1 MVEEETKRDAD
12 VLLKRLV
19 ASVAAIPDP
28 IERAMECVHI
38 GDGIRNL
45 HAQLAEVR
53 RRAIYEA
60 TLKPGATG
68 RSVATELGVSGKTV
82 SQASAEF
89 RRQDLEMLHEL
100 VEAAKAHLP
109 ENADLEHAQAMLAS
123 SSAVGVLAHVVA
135 KLSTPWHIAEKIDDG
150 EDDAWWKIHDG
161 FERAEYLS
169 KLAGLE
175 RTPRIRSV
183 DDAAEPDEHTPLE
196 LRWLCRLLNAMP
208 GIHSFGSTDR
218 TEGRTVW
225 TVWWSVGSADR
236 HMDTFSA
243 GPSREG
249 WLVSEWLVW
258 LVRDYRKAG
267 KEIESRVTAPPPMIN
282 EPGSMLTFAIE
293 ADLDGPN
300 AVDPH
305 EFGRSIVRLWD
316 GEAGRFPGSGYFEI
330 EWPPE
335 GPR

>member
-1 MVEEETKRDAD
+1 MSTEEERDAD
-12 VLLKRLV
+12 VLLERLV

-28 IERAMECVHI
+28 IERASECVRI
-38 GDGIRNL
+38 GDGVRNL
-45 HAQLAEVR
+45 HAQLADVR

-68 RSVATELGVSGKTV
+68 RSVAAELGVSPKTV

-100 VEAAKAHLP
+100 VAAAKAQLP
-109 ENADLEHAQAMLAS
+109 DDGDLEHAEAMLAS
-123 SSAVGVLAHVVA
+123 SNAVGVLAHVVA

-150 EDDAWWKIHDG
+150 DDDTWWKIHDG

-175 RTPRIRSV
+175 RTARARSTG
-183 DDAAEPDEHTPLE
+183 DPTAPDEHTPVE
-196 LRWLCRLLNAMP
+196 LRWPCRLLNAMP
-208 GIHSFGSTDR
+208 GIHSFGSTEQE
-218 TEGRTVW
+218 EGRTVW
-225 TVWWSVGSADR
+225 TLWWSINSAGR

-267 KEIESRVTAPPPMIN
+267 KQIESRVTAPPPMIN

-293 ADLDGPN
+293 ADLDGPD

-316 GEAGRFPGSGYFEI
+316 GEADRFPGSGYFQI

-335 GPR
+335 GVR